1 MGAKQVK
8 FQEEL
13 IREFEET
20 TPFNRA
26 EIAHTF
32 SIFRS
37 LYEKYSVQQ
46 IQDDVINSPH
56 HIITHRGF
64 ANPECSIS
72 IEFITE
78 NFQTLKNNPFK
89 NKICQ
94 AFCTSDNGLMSF
106 TEFLDMVSSF
116 SPKADI
122 EKKIF
127 HAFQIFDIDGD
138 GLISRQDMYTMI
150 DVMAGEGIV
159 MKLLL
164 LIIKYIYIHDVLKIR
179 IQ

>member
-1 MGAKQVK
+1 MGGKQVK
-8 FQEEL
+8 FQEEV

-32 SIFRS
+32 NIFRS
-37 LYEKYSVQQ
+37 LYENFEKYTMQQ

-56 HIITHRGF
+56 HIITPLGF
-64 ANPECSIS
+64 ANPECAIS

-78 NFQTLKNNPFK
+78 NFKTLLNNPFK

-150 DVMAGEGIV
+150 DLMAGEG
-159 MKLLL
+159 ML
-164 LIIKYIYIHDVLKIR
+164 
-179 IQ
+179 